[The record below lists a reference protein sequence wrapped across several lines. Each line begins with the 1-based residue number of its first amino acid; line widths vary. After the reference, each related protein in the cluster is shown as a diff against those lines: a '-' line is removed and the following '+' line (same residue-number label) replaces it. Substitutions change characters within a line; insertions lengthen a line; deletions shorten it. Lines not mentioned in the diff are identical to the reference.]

1 MGFLTTFTINNDGID
16 KILKNS
22 NEFCEKLYNRALKG
36 VTTDFGHGGYANLV
50 KVQKAR
56 HANDPTIYAH
66 MRNTVC
72 EMNACS
78 QDTETL
84 MRENPE
90 FFKDM
95 LDYLRQEVGDL
106 EKKFGEYQTKVKS
119 QE

>member
-1 MGFLTTFTINNDGID
+1 
-16 KILKNS
+16 
-22 NEFCEKLYNRALKG
+22 
-36 VTTDFGHGGYANLV
+36 
-50 KVQKAR
+50 
-56 HANDPTIYAH
+56 

-72 EMNACS
+72 EMNAYS

-95 LDYLRQEVGDL
+95 LDHLRQEVRYL
-106 EKKFGEYQTKVKS
+106 KKKFGKHQAEAKS